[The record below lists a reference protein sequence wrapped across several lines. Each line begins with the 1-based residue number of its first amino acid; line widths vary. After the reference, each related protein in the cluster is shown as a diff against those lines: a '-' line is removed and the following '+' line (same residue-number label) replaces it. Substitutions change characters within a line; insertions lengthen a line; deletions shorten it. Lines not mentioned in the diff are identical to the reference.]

1 MSGGH
6 PFGGGQL
13 PPDLAQREAEEQAA
27 AQRKRLA
34 YEEAER
40 DRLQRCEWSQ
50 EIADCLLAGRMPS
63 IEARLYFGG
72 ALARRLR
79 GEVPD
84 LEQALRLRPVQG
96 SRRTAKVL
104 LERKSSSG

>member
-1 MSGGH
+1 MTAGH
-6 PFGGGQL
+6 PFGGGHL
-13 PPDLAQREAEEQAA
+13 PPDLAKRQAEEQAE

-34 YEEAER
+34 REQAER

-50 EIADCLLAGRMPS
+50 EVADGLLAGRMPS

-96 SRRTAKVL
+96 SRITAKVL
-104 LERKSSSG
+104 LARKPSSR